1 MRTTDEMVLAVH
13 ERMNKIQRRQ
23 ETARISA
30 AGGSCVLLFA
40 AVIALVV
47 RFGGM
52 QHQVLPSAYSGASLL
67 ADDVGGYI
75 LTALIAF
82 MAGAAI
88 AAVIRAKRRKKPDKE
103 KE

>member
-13 ERMNKIQRRQ
+13 ERMHKIQRRQ

-30 AGGSCVLLFA
+30 AGSSCALLFA
-40 AVIALVV
+40 AVIALIV

-52 QHQVLPSAYSGASLL
+52 QHKVLPSAYSGASLL

-88 AAVIRAKRRKKPDKE
+88 VAVIRAKRRKKPDEE